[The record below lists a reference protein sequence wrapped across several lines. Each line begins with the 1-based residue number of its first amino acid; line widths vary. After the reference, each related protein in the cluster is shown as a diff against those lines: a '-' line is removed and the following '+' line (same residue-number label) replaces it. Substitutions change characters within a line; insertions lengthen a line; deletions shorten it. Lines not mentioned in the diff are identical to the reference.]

1 MTAYAGSSGLRVV
14 WCSTP
19 RMSWCT
25 TFESFWVRQNKLEW
39 NSWDNRIVAMVY
51 IEERRVDNGIGRKV
65 SW

>member
-1 MTAYAGSSGLRVV
+1 MRARRVSELCGV
-14 WCSTP
+14 RHPGCHGAQLS
-19 RMSWCT
+19 RV
-25 TFESFWVRQNKLEW
+25 FWVRQNKLEW